1 MTDNLVPAFAKIFMI
16 KAVDSSLVQVAF
28 YCAYAVLALPAA
40 FIIQKFSYRTGVLV
54 GLGLYIVGAF
64 GYIPA
69 ALLQNYMLFLLSIFV
84 LAGGLSVLET
94 TCNPFV
100 ISLGDEST
108 SVRRLNLAQGFNPL
122 GSIAGLILG
131 KYIILANLNPA
142 TLEERLAMDSSELSA
157 IRGDELLW
165 LCTPYVGLILVAAII
180 WFIFYRSKLS
190 DVKDARVSRTF
201 VQAIGKLVAVPHY
214 AFGVITQFFYVG
226 MQISVWTWTI
236 KYIMTTKGW
245 TEAESA
251 EFFIYSILLFIVC
264 RWICTYLMKY
274 ITPAK
279 MMAAF
284 AIGGIVCCLGVIYLP
299 MVESGYCLIG
309 ISGCMSLM
317 FPTIYGI
324 ALRGLGPEAKFGAAG
339 LIMSI
344 VGGAV
349 LTPCMGYLID
359 SGALSAVA
367 GSFSVQEAAVRSSF
381 FLPIVCFA
389 VILAYSIAFRNAH
402 KS

>member
-28 YCAYAVLALPAA
+28 YGAYAVLALPAA

-251 EFFIYSILLFIVC
+251 EFFIYFQC
-264 RWICTYLMKY
+264 AR
-274 ITPAK
+274 
-279 MMAAF
+279 
-284 AIGGIVCCLGVIYLP
+284 
-299 MVESGYCLIG
+299 
-309 ISGCMSLM
+309 
-317 FPTIYGI
+317 
-324 ALRGLGPEAKFGAAG
+324 
-339 LIMSI
+339 
-344 VGGAV
+344 
-349 LTPCMGYLID
+349 
-359 SGALSAVA
+359 
-367 GSFSVQEAAVRSSF
+367 
-381 FLPIVCFA
+381 
-389 VILAYSIAFRNAH
+389 
-402 KS
+402 